1 MPLEV
6 IGAGLGRTGTLSLKT
21 ALERLGFDRCYHMVE
36 VLAHPGHADVWD
48 AAARGEAVDWE
59 ALFQGYRATVDWP
72 GCSFYKEFMALYP
85 DAKVILTVRDP
96 ARWYDS
102 ARETIYRARELMP
115 AWVLPLMPRVR
126 ASQRMIQR
134 LIWDGFFGGR
144 FADREAAIAA
154 YERHN
159 AEVRATVPPEKL
171 LVFEVRE
178 GWGPLCAF
186 LGVPEPQEPF
196 PRLNDAGEF
205 RTRLARVTRVTRFAR
220 VAALTA
226 AAVAG
231 LLLAAVV
238 YRLAR

>member
-36 VLAHPGHADVWD
+36 VFANPGHIAAWD

-59 ALFQGYRATVDWP
+59 ALFRGYKATVDWP
-72 GCSFYKEFMALYP
+72 GCSFYKEFMKLYP

-96 ARWYDS
+96 SALVRT
-102 ARETIYRARELMP
+102 ARETIYRAREMMP
-115 AWVLPLMPRVR
+115 AWVRPLMPRVR
-126 ASQRMIQR
+126 ASQRMIQG

-144 FADREAAIAA
+144 FADRDAAIAA

-159 AEVRATVPPEKL
+159 AEVKATVPPGKL

-178 GWGPLCAF
+178 GWGPLCA
-186 LGVPEPQEPF
+186 VPG
-196 PRLNDAGEF
+196 RSRAG
-205 RTRLARVTRVTRFAR
+205 RSRSPGSTTPGTSARGSR
-220 VAALTA
+220 
-226 AAVAG
+226 G
-231 LLLAAVV
+231 
-238 YRLAR
+238 